1 MKTSHSIQK
10 IIKDNKHTHAFIKI
24 HVITSVILVLFK
36 YFVIVFINILNY
48 HPFSPLRSPHAGFCF
63 IFPCTDN
70 YVLVPTNYQTIK
82 EFSLMTLKSCGFSFG
97 KQHVSSGCKNTDG
110 CGFES
115 QRRWCVQ
122 SCCP

>member
-48 HPFSPLRSPHAGFCF
+48 LPYRILF
-63 IFPCTDN
+63 IFSCTDN
-70 YVLVPTNYQTIK
+70 YDLVPTNL
-82 EFSLMTLKSCGFSFG
+82 ELS
-97 KQHVSSGCKNTDG
+97 KN
-110 CGFES
+110 S
-115 QRRWCVQ
+115 H
-122 SCCP
+122 